1 MEMKSWKQFGQDII
15 ASYQRI
21 FLYEYSKMILLLFL
35 ILLVIYMIPVYPQ
48 PKVYHDFITPEERKY
63 IIERSE
69 KELKT
74 SLVSEDRYIDD
85 SVRKSETAWLDRD
98 DPIVRNVMERCIEYT
113 DRPLANCEKLQV
125 LKYKPGGFYKPHQ
138 DAFENDGNMR
148 MYTFILALND
158 DYEGGDTIFPNLGK
172 EYKLRAGDA
181 LFFDTLDNYNM
192 MTSKA
197 LHGGKP
203 VKSGE
208 KWICNLWVRKYP
220 HA

>member
-1 MEMKSWKQFGQDII
+1 
-15 ASYQRI
+15 
-21 FLYEYSKMILLLFL
+21 MILLLFL

-98 DPIVRNVMERCIEYT
+98 DPIVRNVMERCLEYT

-158 DYEGGDTIFPNLGK
+158 DYEGGETEFPNLGK

-181 LFFDTLDNYNM
+181 LFFETLDNYEM

-197 LHGGKP
+197 LHGGQP

>member
-1 MEMKSWKQFGQDII
+1 
-15 ASYQRI
+15 
-21 FLYEYSKMILLLFL
+21 MILLLFL

-85 SVRKSETAWLDRD
+85 SVRKSETVWLDRD
-98 DPIVRNVMERCIEYT
+98 DPIVRNVMERCLEYT

-158 DYEGGDTIFPNLGK
+158 DYEGGETEFPNLGK

-181 LFFDTLDNYNM
+181 LFFETLDNYEM

>member
-15 ASYQRI
+15 VSYQRI

-98 DPIVRNVMERCIEYT
+98 DPIVRNVMERCLEYT

-158 DYEGGDTIFPNLGK
+158 DYEGGETEFPNLGK

-181 LFFDTLDNYNM
+181 LFFETLDNYEL

-197 LHGGKP
+197 LHGGQP

>member
-1 MEMKSWKQFGQDII
+1 M
-15 ASYQRI
+15 
-21 FLYEYSKMILLLFL
+21 L
-35 ILLVIYMIPVYPQ
+35 PVYPR
-48 PKVYHDFITPEERKY
+48 PKVYHNFVTPEERKY
-63 IIERSE
+63 IIEQSE
-69 KELKT
+69 KELKA

-85 SVRKSETAWLDRD
+85 SVRKSETAWLGRD
-98 DPIVRNVMERCIEYT
+98 DPIVRNVMERCLEYT

-125 LKYKPGGFYKPHQ
+125 LKYKPDGFYKPHQ
-138 DAFENDGNMR
+138 DAFENDSNMR

-181 LFFDTLDNYNM
+181 LFFDTLDNYEM

>member
-1 MEMKSWKQFGQDII
+1 
-15 ASYQRI
+15 
-21 FLYEYSKMILLLFL
+21 MILLLFL
-35 ILLVIYMIPVYPQ
+35 ILLVIHMLPVYPQ
-48 PKVYHDFITPEERKY
+48 PTVYHDFITPEERKY
-63 IIERSE
+63 IIEQSE
-69 KELKT
+69 KELKP
-74 SLVSEDRYIDD
+74 SVVSEDRYIDD

-138 DAFENDGNMR
+138 DAFENGSNMR

-181 LFFDTLDNYNM
+181 LFFDTLDNYDM

>member
-1 MEMKSWKQFGQDII
+1 
-15 ASYQRI
+15 
-21 FLYEYSKMILLLFL
+21 MILLLFL

-98 DPIVRNVMERCIEYT
+98 DPIVRNVMERCLEYT

-148 MYTFILALND
+148 MYTLILALND
-158 DYEGGDTIFPNLGK
+158 DYEGGETEFPNLGK

-181 LFFDTLDNYNM
+181 LFFETLDNYEM

-197 LHGGKP
+197 LHGGQP

>member
-1 MEMKSWKQFGQDII
+1 
-15 ASYQRI
+15 
-21 FLYEYSKMILLLFL
+21 MILLLFL